1 MKFLKIS
8 NFQLIIQMT
17 GRNVAEVYK
26 AERKRECEE
35 RSTTDCVFQVK
46 T

>member
-1 MKFLKIS
+1 
-8 NFQLIIQMT
+8 MT

-26 AERKRECEE
+26 TEWKREREE

-46 T
+46 TWRHQMKLARRKVT